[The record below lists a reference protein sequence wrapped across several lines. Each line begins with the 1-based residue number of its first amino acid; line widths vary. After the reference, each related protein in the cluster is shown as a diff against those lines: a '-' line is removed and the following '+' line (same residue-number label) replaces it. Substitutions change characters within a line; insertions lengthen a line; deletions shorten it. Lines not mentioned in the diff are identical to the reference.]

1 MLEAAGIPQI
11 TQTAYREGVSCTD
24 SMFASMEACTHLRSN
39 GDHVYSCFYDLASAF
54 DTVEFCVLLQNL
66 FQAGV
71 GGKCWRLLRN
81 WYSNLTSQVRLGS
94 HISKPFPICRG
105 IRQGSVLS
113 PVLFNLIMDP
123 LLSTLSSRSLG
134 ISINGLFLG
143 AFAHADDLRTIA
155 SNIEDTTDQAMF
167 VNNFVKSR
175 GLRLCPEKCALV
187 TSNKYLT
194 TSCLMVDKF

>member
-1 MLEAAGIPQI
+1 MTHTAGAYPSVFQRWNYNSSIQGQRKISFVNQKLSRNNSYLSPCKSLLSQHITPMLEAAGIPQV

-24 SMFASMEACTHLRSN
+24 SMFASMEACAHLRSN

-71 GGKCWRLLRN
+71 RGKCWRLLRN

-94 HISKPFPICRG
+94 HISKPFSICRG

-123 LLSTLSSRSLG
+123 LLSTLSSRSLD
-134 ISINGLFLG
+134 ISINALFSQTFRPCG
-143 AFAHADDLRTIA
+143 
-155 SNIEDTTDQAMF
+155 
-167 VNNFVKSR
+167 
-175 GLRLCPEKCALV
+175 
-187 TSNKYLT
+187 
-194 TSCLMVDKF
+194 